1 MTIFLLILIAS
12 GLTLGGAAY
21 GRYIARNNQASRL
34 GWIGLI
40 IVLVLIAALL
50 YATQTRQEALTYLFG
65 ALIMLT
71 LVGLLFAAIGE
82 FLGKRAYRLRDSRAA
97 GDDERQSSK

>member
-1 MTIFLLILIAS
+1 MTIFLLISLAS

-21 GRYIARNNQASRL
+21 GRYIARTNQASRL
-34 GWIGLI
+34 GWIALI
-40 IVLVLIAALL
+40 VILVLIAALL

-71 LVGLLFAAIGE
+71 LVGLVFTAIGE
-82 FLGKRAYRLRDSRAA
+82 FLGKRVVRQRHSSAA
-97 GDDERQSSK
+97 GDDEPQSSE